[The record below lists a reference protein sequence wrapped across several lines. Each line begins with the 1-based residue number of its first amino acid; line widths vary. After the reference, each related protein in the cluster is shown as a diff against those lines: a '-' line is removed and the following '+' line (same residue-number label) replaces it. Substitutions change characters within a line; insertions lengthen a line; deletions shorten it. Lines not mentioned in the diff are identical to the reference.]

1 MFASQVEWKPQTQKP
16 KLKSIIL
23 HCYIYICIRF
33 FDNFPFRWMCLTIY
47 AFQTRSIHFAWKFHH
62 FMELLQFDHKL
73 FIMPSILSAMCIW
86 VALLKPYK
94 THFIYTKAALYFSIE
109 IVHLISL
116 LDNSKKAAQQF
127 MSFRK
132 LFSLFVFFRLHE
144 SFFSLL
150 CFSIPSS
157 KY

>member
-23 HCYIYICIRF
+23 HCYIYISIRF

-47 AFQTRSIHFAWKFHH
+47 AFQTRSFHFAWKFHH

-109 IVHLISL
+109 IVHLIFL

-132 LFSLFVFFRLHE
+132 LFLSLSLFVCMKVFFRY
-144 SFFSLL
+144 FVFKT
-150 CFSIPSS
+150 CW
-157 KY
+157 K